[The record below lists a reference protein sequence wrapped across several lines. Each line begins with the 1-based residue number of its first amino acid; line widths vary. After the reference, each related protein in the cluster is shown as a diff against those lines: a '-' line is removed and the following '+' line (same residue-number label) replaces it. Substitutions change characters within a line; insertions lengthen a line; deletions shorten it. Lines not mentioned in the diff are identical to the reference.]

1 MNKYNVTYDATV
13 YSADGEAQTLKLTA
27 DDLQIVGNA
36 TNVGTYQ
43 VKLSQAGQEKLKQLT
58 GNNGANYKWTFKTTA
73 NYIVTA
79 ATADA
84 KLNGSNQKT
93 FDGTA
98 VTTAQVN
105 SNGQIL
111 VHFTF
116 PGSTTESTYALQDGD
131 YIWNAGS
138 APVNAGTYTIKLSAN
153 GIVNLQ
159 KALNQYA
166 GQGNV
171 TLDAED
177 LLGSATYTIK
187 QKDLNVVLDGNS
199 KGADGKTY
207 DGQPATI
214 NTQATNFCVFT
225 PTGLVS
231 SETLNTANLAAGDYE
246 WVDAN
251 GKPISAPTN
260 AGTYYIALTAK
271 GLKKLQDDNPNYA
284 VSESGQFT
292 YVISPAEENVT
303 ISGSQE
309 STVPVID
316 GTNFKVNVPIA
327 ITVPAG
333 LTYEFANGIPA
344 ESGVYVINLTP
355 ESIIAL
361 EKANPNYKL
370 NISSKAKFTLDATL
384 TIEFEDT
391 QEGNKQ
397 VGQTITKSGVAGS
410 TVDNLDLKLPE
421 NYELA
426 PDQEL
431 PTSYTFGKA
440 LSQNLY
446 IKLVHKTAIVD
457 PTDSATNP
465 TKDESWFKKNDLVK
479 DVTRTINYE
488 GLSEEQLAQISEDQ
502 KKQTVEFTRTA
513 VYDLVTGKL
522 VANSEGQWT
531 AVDGKDTFA
540 GFTPKEFAGY
550 TTNPNKVEQV
560 KVTGNDKDS
569 EVTVTYTVNTQTGKI
584 SYVDSDGKEVG
595 QTPLSG
601 KTGEAVDVIPQAPA
615 GWKIVS
621 GQDIPKTVVATADGI
636 PTVTVRVE
644 HDTIIVT
651 PETPSG
657 DVPTGPVP
665 GDPSKNYDH
674 LDTLTKTPT
683 RTITVVTP
691 SGAKLVITQKVTFTR
706 TATFDKV
713 TGKVTYSEW
722 KVDGNTQWDAYTAP
736 TFSGYTAS
744 QSKVAA
750 EKVSVDTADSNI
762 KITYKQDEVPTPEP
776 DLNRSQN
783 QIQSRNQ
790 INLTNQINR
799 ISQTSLLSQINRQSL
814 IRKVKRS
821 IIILKQIRRAMTLIT
836 ILSMKVMPTGRK
848 KRANGPVKAADAESG
863 KRTIGKAERK
873 QLANKLNAKPKS
885 VQDLLPQTGSEHKHT
900 LGLIGT
906 LLADLGWISLLGVEK
921 RKKKDE

>member
-138 APVNAGTYTIKLSAN
+138 APVNDGTYTIKLSAN

-214 NTQATNFCVFT
+214 NTQATNFGVFT
-225 PTGLVS
+225 PIGLVS
-231 SETLNTANLAAGDYE
+231 GETLNTANLAAGDYE

-271 GLKKLQDDNPNYA
+271 GLKKLQDDNPNY
-284 VSESGQFT
+284 
-292 YVISPAEENVT
+292 
-303 ISGSQE
+303 SQE

-316 GTNFKVNVPIA
+316 GTNFKVNVPTA

-344 ESGVYVINLTP
+344 E
-355 ESIIAL
+355 
-361 EKANPNYKL
+361 
-370 NISSKAKFTLDATL
+370 
-384 TIEFEDT
+384 
-391 QEGNKQ
+391 
-397 VGQTITKSGVAGS
+397 SGVAGS

-513 VYDLVTGKL
+513 VYDLVTVKL

-601 KTGEAVDVIPQAPA
+601 KTGETVDVNQQVPA

-636 PTVTVRVE
+636 PTITVRVE

-651 PETPSG
+651 PETPPR

-665 GDPSKNYDH
+665 GDSSKNYDH
-674 LDTLTKTPT
+674 FDTLTKTPT
-683 RTITVVTP
+683 RIITVITP
-691 SGAKLVITQKVTFTR
+691 FGAKLIITQKV
-706 TATFDKV
+706 TFDKV

-762 KITYKQDEVPTPEP
+762 KITYKQDEVPIPEP

>member
-1 MNKYNVTYDATV
+1 MIFDQTPGNVGEYHVELSAQGLDNIEKALGTNYAYPQVAADVTTKGTLTINQGEATVTLNSGDSKTYDAKQTLPSGLNLNKYNVTYDATV

-138 APVNAGTYTIKLSAN
+138 APVNAGTYTI
-153 GIVNLQ
+153 
-159 KALNQYA
+159 
-166 GQGNV
+166 
-171 TLDAED
+171 
-177 LLGSATYTIK
+177 
-187 QKDLNVVLDGNS
+187 
-199 KGADGKTY
+199 
-207 DGQPATI
+207 
-214 NTQATNFCVFT
+214 
-225 PTGLVS
+225 
-231 SETLNTANLAAGDYE
+231 TLNKQSILAHLQ
-246 WVDAN
+246 DA
-251 GKPISAPTN
+251 
-260 AGTYYIALTAK
+260 
-271 GLKKLQDDNPNYA
+271 LKKQVN
-284 VSESGQFT
+284 G
-292 YVISPAEENVT
+292 NVT
-303 ISGSQE
+303 ISADDLGGQASF
-309 STVPVID
+309 TITP
-316 GTNFKVNVPIA
+316 KA
-327 ITVPAG
+327 ITDITISGSDQSKTYNGKSADLDVNG
-333 LTYEFANGIPA
+333 LKITANGTITNTPLVNPGITA
-344 ESGVYVINLTP
+344 SDFTWYDAAGKKLDGVPTDAGTYQAHLNANTLVVLQ
-355 ESIIAL
+355 
-361 EKANPNYKL
+361 KANPNYKL

-397 VGQTITKSGVAGS
+397 VGQTITKSGV
-410 TVDNLDLKLPE
+410 
-421 NYELA
+421 
-426 PDQEL
+426 
-431 PTSYTFGKA
+431 
-440 LSQNLY
+440 
-446 IKLVHKTAIVD
+446 
-457 PTDSATNP
+457 
-465 TKDESWFKKNDLVK
+465 
-479 DVTRTINYE
+479 
-488 GLSEEQLAQISEDQ
+488 
-502 KKQTVEFTRTA
+502 
-513 VYDLVTGKL
+513 
-522 VANSEGQWT
+522 
-531 AVDGKDTFA
+531 
-540 GFTPKEFAGY
+540 AGY

-601 KTGEAVDVIPQAPA
+601 KTGETVDVNPQVPA

-621 GQDIPKTVVATADGI
+621 GQDIPKTVVAT
-636 PTVTVRVE
+636 VTVRVE

-651 PETPSG
+651 PETPPR

-665 GDPSKNYDH
+665 GDPSKNYGH
-674 LDTLTKTPT
+674 FDTLTKTPT
-683 RTITVVTP
+683 RIITVITP
-691 SGAKLVITQKVTFTR
+691 SGAKLIITQKV
-706 TATFDKV
+706 TFDKV

-776 DLNRSQN
+776 KPDKPAKPNKESEKKHN
-783 QIQSRNQ
+783 HSKANKKGYDS
-790 INLTNQINR
+790 NNNP
-799 ISQTSLLSQINRQSL
+799 
-814 IRKVKRS
+814 KYEG
-821 IIILKQIRRAMTLIT
+821 
-836 ILSMKVMPTGRK
+836 MPAGQK

-906 LLADLGWISLLGVEK
+906 LLAGLGWISLLGVEK

>member
-1 MNKYNVTYDATV
+1 MHFACFYANLPNASVYEARPVHTVLYIPVKQQARTVTAKYVIAGGDKNGQQFAPDSQIQVFYAQTGSLNVANNTITYGNWQWDQTAGDSTTPGFKVISGSWSLPKEAGQTWQVNVPDPGKDYVVVNIRMVKIVLNSTNLSYTAKDGDLIFDQTPGNVGEYHVELSAQGLANIEKALGTNYAYPQVAADVTTKGTLTINQGEATVTLNSGDSKTYDAKQTLPSGLNLNKYNVTYDATV

-93 FDGTA
+93 FDSTA

-138 APVNAGTYTIKLSAN
+138 APVNAGTYTI
-153 GIVNLQ
+153 
-159 KALNQYA
+159 
-166 GQGNV
+166 
-171 TLDAED
+171 
-177 LLGSATYTIK
+177 
-187 QKDLNVVLDGNS
+187 
-199 KGADGKTY
+199 
-207 DGQPATI
+207 
-214 NTQATNFCVFT
+214 
-225 PTGLVS
+225 
-231 SETLNTANLAAGDYE
+231 TLNKQSILAHLQ
-246 WVDAN
+246 DA
-251 GKPISAPTN
+251 
-260 AGTYYIALTAK
+260 
-271 GLKKLQDDNPNYA
+271 LKKQVN
-284 VSESGQFT
+284 G
-292 YVISPAEENVT
+292 NVT
-303 ISGSQE
+303 ISADDLGGQASF
-309 STVPVID
+309 TITP
-316 GTNFKVNVPIA
+316 KA
-327 ITVPAG
+327 ITDITISGRDQSKTYNGKSADLDVNG
-333 LTYEFANGIPA
+333 LKITANGTITNTPLVNPGITA
-344 ESGVYVINLTP
+344 SDFTWYDAAGKRLDGVPTDAGTYQAHLNANTLVVLQ
-355 ESIIAL
+355 
-361 EKANPNYKL
+361 KANPNYKL

-397 VGQTITKSGVAGS
+397 VGQTITKSGVAG
-410 TVDNLDLKLPE
+410 
-421 NYELA
+421 
-426 PDQEL
+426 
-431 PTSYTFGKA
+431 
-440 LSQNLY
+440 
-446 IKLVHKTAIVD
+446 
-457 PTDSATNP
+457 
-465 TKDESWFKKNDLVK
+465 
-479 DVTRTINYE
+479 
-488 GLSEEQLAQISEDQ
+488 
-502 KKQTVEFTRTA
+502 
-513 VYDLVTGKL
+513 
-522 VANSEGQWT
+522 
-531 AVDGKDTFA
+531 
-540 GFTPKEFAGY
+540 Y

-569 EVTVTYTVNTQTGKI
+569 EVTVTYTVNTQTEKI

-595 QTPLSG
+595 QPPLSG
-601 KTGEAVDVIPQAPA
+601 KTGETVDVNPQVPA

-651 PETPSG
+651 PETPPR

-674 LDTLTKTPT
+674 LGTLTKIPT
-683 RTITVVTP
+683 RIITVITP
-691 SGAKLVITQKVTFTR
+691 SGAKLIITQKVTFTR

-776 DLNRSQN
+776 EPQPKPKPNPEPKPDKPDKPNKSD
-783 QIQSRNQ
+783 
-790 INLTNQINR
+790 
-799 ISQTSLLSQINRQSL
+799 
-814 IRKVKRS
+814 K
-821 IIILKQIRRAMTLIT
+821 
-836 ILSMKVMPTGRK
+836 P
-848 KRANGPVKAADAESG
+848 
-863 KRTIGKAERK
+863 
-873 QLANKLNAKPKS
+873 NKLAKPDKPAKQKES
-885 VQDLLPQTGSEHKHT
+885 N
-900 LGLIGT
+900 
-906 LLADLGWISLLGVEK
+906 
-921 RKKKDE
+921 

>member
-1 MNKYNVTYDATV
+1 MYIPVKQQARTVTAKYVIAGGDKNGQQFAPDSQIQVFY
-13 YSADGEAQTLKLTA
+13 AQTGSLNVANNTITYGNWQWDQTA
-27 DDLQIVGNA
+27 GD
-36 TNVGTYQ
+36 
-43 VKLSQAGQEKLKQLT
+43 
-58 GNNGANYKWTFKTTA
+58 
-73 NYIVTA
+73 
-79 ATADA
+79 
-84 KLNGSNQKT
+84 
-93 FDGTA
+93 
-98 VTTAQVN
+98 
-105 SNGQIL
+105 
-111 VHFTF
+111 
-116 PGSTTESTYALQDGD
+116 STTPGFK
-131 YIWNAGS
+131 
-138 APVNAGTYTIKLSAN
+138 V
-153 GIVNLQ
+153 
-159 KALNQYA
+159 
-166 GQGNV
+166 
-171 TLDAED
+171 
-177 LLGSATYTIK
+177 
-187 QKDLNVVLDGNS
+187 
-199 KGADGKTY
+199 
-207 DGQPATI
+207 
-214 NTQATNFCVFT
+214 
-225 PTGLVS
+225 
-231 SETLNTANLAAGDYE
+231 
-246 WVDAN
+246 
-251 GKPISAPTN
+251 
-260 AGTYYIALTAK
+260 
-271 GLKKLQDDNPNYA
+271 
-284 VSESGQFT
+284 
-292 YVISPAEENVT
+292 
-303 ISGSQE
+303 ISGSWSLPKEAGQ
-309 STVPVID
+309 TWQ
-316 GTNFKVNVPIA
+316 VNVPIA

-465 TKDESWFKKNDLVK
+465 TKDESWFKENDLVK

-488 GLSEEQLAQISEDQ
+488 GLSEEQLAQIPEDQ

-513 VYDLVTGKL
+513 VYDFVTGKL
-522 VANSEGQWT
+522 NSEGQWT
-531 AVDGKDTFA
+531 AVDGKDVFA

-550 TTNPNKVEQV
+550 TANPNKVEQV

-584 SYVDSDGKEVG
+584 SYVDSDSKEVG

-636 PTVTVRVE
+636 PTVTIMVE

-674 LDTLTKTPT
+674 LGTLTKIPT
-683 RTITVVTP
+683 RIITVITP
-691 SGAKLVITQKVTFTR
+691 SGAKLITTQKVTFTR

-762 KITYKQDEVPTPEP
+762 EITYKQDEVPTPEP
-776 DLNRSQN
+776 EPQPKPKPNPEPKPDKPDKPNKPAKPNKESKKKHN
-783 QIQSRNQ
+783 HSKANKKGYDS
-790 INLTNQINR
+790 NNNP
-799 ISQTSLLSQINRQSL
+799 
-814 IRKVKRS
+814 KYEG
-821 IIILKQIRRAMTLIT
+821 
-836 ILSMKVMPTGRK
+836 MPTGRK
-848 KRANGPVKAADAESG
+848 KRANGPVKAADAEFG

-906 LLADLGWISLLGVEK
+906 LLAGLGWISLLGVKK

>member
-479 DVTRTINYE
+479 DITRTINYE

-502 KKQTVEFTRTA
+502 KKQTVEFMRTA

-776 DLNRSQN
+776 EPQPKPKPNPEPKPDKPDKPNKSD
-783 QIQSRNQ
+783 
-790 INLTNQINR
+790 
-799 ISQTSLLSQINRQSL
+799 
-814 IRKVKRS
+814 K
-821 IIILKQIRRAMTLIT
+821 
-836 ILSMKVMPTGRK
+836 P
-848 KRANGPVKAADAESG
+848 
-863 KRTIGKAERK
+863 
-873 QLANKLNAKPKS
+873 NKLAKPDKPAKQKES
-885 VQDLLPQTGSEHKHT
+885 N
-900 LGLIGT
+900 
-906 LLADLGWISLLGVEK
+906 
-921 RKKKDE
+921 

>member
-1 MNKYNVTYDATV
+1 MIFDQTPGNVGEYHVELSAQGLDNIEKALGTNYAYPQVAADVTTKGTLTINQGEATVTLNSGDSKTYDAKQTLPSGLNLNKYNVTYDATV

-138 APVNAGTYTIKLSAN
+138 APVNAGTYTI
-153 GIVNLQ
+153 
-159 KALNQYA
+159 
-166 GQGNV
+166 
-171 TLDAED
+171 
-177 LLGSATYTIK
+177 
-187 QKDLNVVLDGNS
+187 
-199 KGADGKTY
+199 
-207 DGQPATI
+207 
-214 NTQATNFCVFT
+214 
-225 PTGLVS
+225 
-231 SETLNTANLAAGDYE
+231 TLNKQSILAHLQD
-246 WVDAN
+246 
-251 GKPISAPTN
+251 S
-260 AGTYYIALTAK
+260 
-271 GLKKLQDDNPNYA
+271 LKKQVNA
-284 VSESGQFT
+284 
-292 YVISPAEENVT
+292 NVT
-303 ISGSQE
+303 ISADDLGGQASFTITPKTITDITISGSDQ
-309 STVPVID
+309 SKTYNGKSAD
-316 GTNFKVNVPIA
+316 LDVNGLK
-327 ITVPAG
+327 IT
-333 LTYEFANGIPA
+333 ANGTVTNTPLVNPGITA
-344 ESGVYVINLTP
+344 SDFTWYDAAGKKLDGVPTDAGTYQAHLNANTLV
-355 ESIIAL
+355 AL
-361 EKANPNYKL
+361 QKANPNYKL

-776 DLNRSQN
+776 KPDKPAKPNKESEKKHN
-783 QIQSRNQ
+783 HSKANKKGYDS
-790 INLTNQINR
+790 NNNP
-799 ISQTSLLSQINRQSL
+799 
-814 IRKVKRS
+814 KYEG
-821 IIILKQIRRAMTLIT
+821 
-836 ILSMKVMPTGRK
+836 MPTGRN

-906 LLADLGWISLLGVEK
+906 LLAGLGWISLLGVEK